1 MGTHIDNQALEKIP
15 FGVLVF
21 DSRDYNHILF
31 ASRRAAQVWD
41 CQDEEELLAY
51 WNAGLSHGIYP
62 GDMDRVF
69 QDISQVS
76 DGEKNEFQITFR
88 ILTRKGAMRFVH
100 MSGRREVQDGLI
112 YACVTVHNA
121 EESDV
126 DMLTGLPG
134 PMQFSSHVEAL
145 CRNGTEAGKYAVLAF
160 NIERFRLINERFGL
174 REGDLCL
181 KRLAGILTRVFS
193 GGIVCRYAVDT
204 FYVFTQTAH
213 MDDALEIYRELLKK
227 QMSPEWKCVVNI
239 GVFLMPSRELPVGV
253 CMSHAMQAC
262 RSLTGT
268 NGKRIAYYDRALEK
282 EIAFARYIE
291 GHLEEAVSRGWI
303 KVYYQPVV
311 RPVNMALCSMEAL
324 ARWEDPNFG
333 FLVPGQF
340 IPILEE
346 KKQIHKLDRAMI
358 SLVCR
363 EYEKRV
369 SQGKEVVPV
378 SFNLS
383 RYDFLTGDI
392 VSFIED
398 EVRTHHVPKDM
409 IHVEITESMMV
420 SEVEVIASAVRRLHE
435 AGYQVWMDDFGSGYS
450 SLNLLKDYDFDKIK
464 LDMKFFSTFTQKSK
478 HIVMTMVRMIKELHS
493 QTLAEGVETAE
504 EFEFLK
510 RIGCER
516 AQGYYIGKPAPYDA
530 TLEQVKKLGVQ
541 IEPRRIRRFI
551 DKAIK
556 VDFQQDTPL
565 ALAELNG
572 QTLTPLYIRQDYKKL
587 LDELCKITGR
597 KLRVEEPSAPWGQTI
612 DFLQTLKQEGSEGV
626 TYMAHGYIYIR
637 LEARVVSVL
646 KGEDRRLYACSLTMV
661 KSRGNRYSQ
670 MGEAVARNISQIFRY
685 ASIVSV
691 PENKI
696 QVVFNYTGVPEG
708 LLAGTNL
715 SEWTQRGYR
724 RLIHPM
730 DQDRYAAF
738 VDREKL
744 KKALQGR
751 QYVAGLFRT
760 RADDGSY
767 PWRIHIIARFS
778 DPDRQLLYLTSAITF
793 DSQDVVAA
801 MYENSSKGQAS
812 NPRDAV
818 LLRAELWDSL
828 VDFMPFK
835 FFWKDREHRFLG
847 ASHSF
852 LTYYGVSL
860 KDIVGKKEEEIGNWV
875 IDRRLYIDDEDQCM
889 QEGKAIM
896 NTEGQVTV
904 GGMSRHIYSSKI
916 PVFTNGEVI
925 GLIGYFFSE
934 EEMKAVEAQRQRLLT
949 VDSLT
954 GVMNHNGLAGEVY
967 RFARSYHQLGVD
979 FALADIHIRGMDE
992 IWSSYGERFTQLVVK
1007 HITGTL
1013 QQVLGNHGELARLSE
1028 DQFLA
1033 IIHFRKRDEITE
1045 WMEKIKE
1052 AVWNI
1057 HEVDNIS
1064 ITVQAEC
1071 RGAPF
1076 SEQGVEIMWQAIM
1089 EGIKRFSADRAEQTL
1104 RP

>member
-51 WNAGLSHGIYP
+51 WHAGLSHGIYP
-62 GDMDRVF
+62 GDMNRVF

-76 DGEKNEFQITFR
+76 DGEKNEFQSTFR
-88 ILTRKGAMRFVH
+88 ILTRKGVMRFVH

-181 KRLAGILTRVFS
+181 KRLAGILTRVFP

-253 CMSHAMQAC
+253 CMSHAMQTC

-282 EIAFARYIE
+282 EIAFVQYIE

-409 IHVEITESMMV
+409 IHVEITESMLVNEEEMV
-420 SEVEVIASAVRRLHE
+420 ASAVKRLHE

-493 QTLAEGVETAE
+493 QTLAEGVETRE

-516 AQGYYIGKPAPYDA
+516 VQGYYLGKPAPYDE
-530 TLEQVKKLGVQ
+530 TLDHVRTLGAH
-541 IEPRRIRRFI
+541 IEPRPTRRFV
-551 DKAIK
+551 DKVIK
-556 VDFQQDTPL
+556 TDFLQDTPM
-565 ALAELNG
+565 ALVVMTGTKLSYRYLRSDYREILEQIHRSTGTDFADVKHAEKT
-572 QTLTPLYIRQDYKKL
+572 TLWKQVIN
-587 LDELCKITGR
+587 
-597 KLRVEEPSAPWGQTI
+597 
-612 DFLQTLKQEGSEGV
+612 FLKTMDKEGSEGV
-626 TYMAHGYIYIR
+626 TYLADGYIYVR
-637 LEARVVSVL
+637 LECRVMSVL
-646 KGEDRRLYACSLTMV
+646 QKENCRIYATGLTLV
-661 KSRGNRYSQ
+661 SANETGIRHLN
-670 MGEAVARNISQIFRY
+670 EAVLRNVGQLFSY
-685 ASIVSV
+685 AAIASV
-691 PENKI
+691 PDNTI
-696 QVVFNYTGVPEG
+696 QIIANYTGVPSEYLG
-708 LLAGTNL
+708 VSSLARL
-715 SEWTQRGYR
+715 MQEGYR
-724 RLIHPM
+724 KIIHPM
-730 DQDRYAAF
+730 DQERYEHFINRDRLRA
-738 VDREKL
+738 EL
-744 KKALQGR
+744 SGR
-751 QYVAGLFRT
+751 QFVAGVFRT
-760 RADDGSY
+760 LSDKEDY
-767 PWRIHIIARFS
+767 PWILHLISRFS
-778 DPDRQLLYLTSAITF
+778 EFSERFLYLTIPITWNTPE
-793 DSQDVVAA
+793 VIAA
-801 MYENSSKGQAS
+801 MYENYSKG
-812 NPRDAV
+812 DALDPEESI
-818 LLRAELWDSL
+818 LLKSELWDSL
-828 VDFMPFK
+828 VDFMPFR

-847 ASHSF
+847 ASHNF
-852 LTYYGVSL
+852 LTYYNVSL
-860 KDIVGKKEEEIGNWV
+860 RDIVGKKEEEIDAWSL
-875 IDRRLYIDDEDQCM
+875 DSRLYIEDENRCM
-889 QEGKAIM
+889 EEGEIIR
-896 NTEGQVTV
+896 NTEGTTVVNGVT
-904 GGMSRHIYSSKI
+904 RHILSSKI
-916 PVFTNGEVI
+916 PIFSNGRVI
-925 GLIGYFFSE
+925 GLIGYFITE
-934 EEMKAVEAQRQRLLT
+934 EDFKAVEASRQKLLT
-949 VDSLT
+949 VDALT
-954 GVMNHNGLAGEVY
+954 GVLNIHGFVGETYRLAQI
-967 RFARSYHQLGVD
+967 YHHQGVD
-979 FALADIHIRGMDE
+979 FAMASIRIQGIEE
-992 IWSSYGERFTQLVVK
+992 IWSSYGEKFTRGVVK
-1007 HITGTL
+1007 EITRVIQKTL
-1013 QQVLGNHGELARLSE
+1013 RNRGELARLSE
-1028 DQFLA
+1028 DFFLA
-1033 IIHFRKRDEITE
+1033 LLSFRRRDELSE
-1045 WMEKIKE
+1045 LMEKVKE
-1052 AVWNI
+1052 AVWNL
-1057 HEVDNIS
+1057 HEIDNIS
-1064 ITVQAEC
+1064 ITVQAEYQVS
-1071 RGAPF
+1071 PF
-1076 SEQGVEIMWQAIM
+1076 SEQGVDILAQSMMKEIRKLSVMRR
-1089 EGIKRFSADRAEQTL
+1089 G
-1104 RP
+1104 

>member
-21 DSRDYNHILF
+21 DSKDYNHILF

-41 CQDEEELLAY
+41 CRDAEELLAY
-51 WNAGLSHGIYP
+51 WHAGLSHGIYP

-181 KRLAGILTRVFS
+181 KRLAGILTRVFPC
-193 GGIVCRYAVDT
+193 GIVCRYAVDT

-253 CMSHAMQAC
+253 CMSHAMQTC

-282 EIAFARYIE
+282 EIAFVQYIE

-311 RPVNMALCSMEAL
+311 RPVNIALCSMEAL

-409 IHVEITESMMV
+409 IHVEITESMLVNEEEMV
-420 SEVEVIASAVRRLHE
+420 ASAVKRLHE

-493 QTLAEGVETAE
+493 QTLAEGVETRE

-516 AQGYYIGKPAPYDA
+516 VQGYYLGKPAPYDE
-530 TLEQVKKLGVQ
+530 TLDHVRTLGAH
-541 IEPRRIRRFI
+541 IEPRPTRRFV
-551 DKAIK
+551 DKVIK
-556 VDFQQDTPL
+556 TDFLQDTPM
-565 ALAELNG
+565 ALVVMTGTKLSYRYLRSDYREILEQIHRSTGTDFADVKHAEKT
-572 QTLTPLYIRQDYKKL
+572 TLWKQVIN
-587 LDELCKITGR
+587 
-597 KLRVEEPSAPWGQTI
+597 
-612 DFLQTLKQEGSEGV
+612 FLKTMDKEGSEGV
-626 TYMAHGYIYIR
+626 TYLSDGYIYVR
-637 LEARVVSVL
+637 LECRVMSVL
-646 KGEDRRLYACSLTMV
+646 QKENCRIYATGLTLV
-661 KSRGNRYSQ
+661 SANETGIRHLN
-670 MGEAVARNISQIFRY
+670 EAVLRNVGQLFSY
-685 ASIVSV
+685 AAIASV
-691 PENKI
+691 PDNTI
-696 QVVFNYTGVPEG
+696 QIIANYTGVPSEYLG
-708 LLAGTNL
+708 VSSLARL
-715 SEWTQRGYR
+715 MQEGYR
-724 RLIHPM
+724 KIIHPM
-730 DQDRYAAF
+730 DQERYEHFINRDRLRA
-738 VDREKL
+738 EL
-744 KKALQGR
+744 SGR
-751 QYVAGLFRT
+751 QFVAGVFRT
-760 RADDGSY
+760 LSDKEDY
-767 PWRIHIIARFS
+767 PWILHLISRFS
-778 DPDRQLLYLTSAITF
+778 EFSERFLYLTIPITWNTPE
-793 DSQDVVAA
+793 VIAA
-801 MYENSSKGQAS
+801 MYENYSKG
-812 NPRDAV
+812 DALDPEESI
-818 LLRAELWDSL
+818 LLKSELWDSL
-828 VDFMPFK
+828 VDFMPFR

-847 ASHSF
+847 ASHNF
-852 LTYYGVSL
+852 LTYYNVSL
-860 KDIVGKKEEEIGNWV
+860 RDIVGKKEEEIDAWSL
-875 IDRRLYIDDEDQCM
+875 DSRLYIEDENRCM
-889 QEGKAIM
+889 EEGEIIR
-896 NTEGQVTV
+896 NTEGTTVVNGVT
-904 GGMSRHIYSSKI
+904 RHILSSKI
-916 PVFTNGEVI
+916 PIFSNGRVI
-925 GLIGYFFSE
+925 GLIGYFITE
-934 EEMKAVEAQRQRLLT
+934 EDFKAVEASRQKLLT
-949 VDSLT
+949 VDALT
-954 GVMNHNGLAGEVY
+954 GVLNIHGFVGETYRLAQI
-967 RFARSYHQLGVD
+967 YHHQGVD
-979 FALADIHIRGMDE
+979 FAMASIRIQGIEE
-992 IWSSYGERFTQLVVK
+992 IWSSYGEKFTRGVVK
-1007 HITGTL
+1007 EITRVIQKTL
-1013 QQVLGNHGELARLSE
+1013 RNRGELARLSE
-1028 DQFLA
+1028 DFFLA
-1033 IIHFRKRDEITE
+1033 LLSFRRRDELSE
-1045 WMEKIKE
+1045 LMEKVKE
-1052 AVWNI
+1052 AVWNL
-1057 HEVDNIS
+1057 HEIDNIS
-1064 ITVQAEC
+1064 ITVQAEYQVS
-1071 RGAPF
+1071 PF
-1076 SEQGVEIMWQAIM
+1076 SEQGVDILAQSMMKEIRKLSVMRR
-1089 EGIKRFSADRAEQTL
+1089 G
-1104 RP
+1104 

>member
-41 CQDEEELLAY
+41 CRDAEELLAY
-51 WNAGLSHGIYP
+51 WHAGLSHGIYP

-145 CRNGTEAGKYAVLAF
+145 CRNGTAAGKYAVLAF

-181 KRLAGILTRVFS
+181 KRLAGILTRVFP

-204 FYVFTQTAH
+204 FYVFTQIAH

-282 EIAFARYIE
+282 EIAFAQYIE

-409 IHVEITESMMV
+409 IHVEITESMLVNEEEMV
-420 SEVEVIASAVRRLHE
+420 ASAVKRLHE
-435 AGYQVWMDDFGSGYS
+435 AGYQVWMDDVGSGYS

-516 AQGYYIGKPAPYDA
+516 AQGYYLGKPAPYDE
-530 TLEQVKKLGVQ
+530 TLDHVRTLGEH
-541 IEPRRIRRFI
+541 IEPRPTRRFV

-556 VDFQQDTPL
+556 TDFLQDTPM
-565 ALAELNG
+565 ALVVMTGTKLSYLYLRSDYREILEQIHRSTGTDFADVKHAEKT
-572 QTLTPLYIRQDYKKL
+572 TLWKQVIN
-587 LDELCKITGR
+587 
-597 KLRVEEPSAPWGQTI
+597 
-612 DFLQTLKQEGSEGV
+612 FLKTMDKEGSEGV
-626 TYMAHGYIYIR
+626 TYLADGYIYVR
-637 LEARVVSVL
+637 LECRVMSVL
-646 KGEDRRLYACSLTMV
+646 QKENCRIYATGLTLV
-661 KSRGNRYSQ
+661 SANETGIRHLN
-670 MGEAVARNISQIFRY
+670 EAVLRNVGQLFSY
-685 ASIVSV
+685 AAIASV
-691 PENKI
+691 PDNTI
-696 QVVFNYTGVPEG
+696 QIIANYTGVPSEYLG
-708 LLAGTNL
+708 VSSLARFMQ
-715 SEWTQRGYR
+715 EGYR
-724 RLIHPM
+724 KIIHPM
-730 DQDRYAAF
+730 DQERYGHFINRDRLRA
-738 VDREKL
+738 EL
-744 KKALQGR
+744 SGR
-751 QYVAGLFRT
+751 QFVAGVFRT
-760 RADDGSY
+760 LSDKGDY
-767 PWRIHIIARFS
+767 PWILHLISRFS
-778 DPDRQLLYLTSAITF
+778 EFSERFLYLTIPITWNTPE
-793 DSQDVVAA
+793 VIVA
-801 MYENSSKGQAS
+801 MYENYSKG
-812 NPRDAV
+812 DALDPEESI
-818 LLRAELWDSL
+818 LLKSELWDSL
-828 VDFMPFK
+828 VDFMPFR

-847 ASHSF
+847 ASHNF
-852 LTYYGVSL
+852 LTYYNVSL
-860 KDIVGKKEEEIGNWV
+860 RDIVGKKEEEIDAWSL
-875 IDRRLYIDDEDQCM
+875 DSRLYIEDENRCM
-889 QEGKAIM
+889 EEGEIIR
-896 NTEGQVTV
+896 NTEGTTVVNGVT
-904 GGMSRHIYSSKI
+904 RHILSSKI
-916 PVFTNGEVI
+916 PIFSNGRVI
-925 GLIGYFFSE
+925 GLIGYFITE
-934 EEMKAVEAQRQRLLT
+934 EDFKAVEVSRQKLLT
-949 VDSLT
+949 VDALT
-954 GVMNHNGLAGEVY
+954 GVLNIYGFVGETYRLAQI
-967 RFARSYHQLGVD
+967 YHHQGVD
-979 FALADIHIRGMDE
+979 FAMASIRIQGIEE
-992 IWSSYGERFTQLVVK
+992 IWSSYGEKFTRGVVK
-1007 HITGTL
+1007 EITRVIQKTL
-1013 QQVLGNHGELARLSE
+1013 RNRGELARLSE
-1028 DQFLA
+1028 DFFLA
-1033 IIHFRKRDEITE
+1033 LLSFRRRDELSE
-1045 WMEKIKE
+1045 LMEKVKE
-1052 AVWNI
+1052 AVWNL
-1057 HEVDNIS
+1057 HEIDNIS
-1064 ITVQAEC
+1064 ITVQAEYQVS
-1071 RGAPF
+1071 PF
-1076 SEQGVEIMWQAIM
+1076 SEQGVDILAQSMMKEIRKLSVMRR
-1089 EGIKRFSADRAEQTL
+1089 G
-1104 RP
+1104 

>member
-51 WNAGLSHGIYP
+51 WHAGLSHGIYP
-62 GDMDRVF
+62 GDMNQVF
-69 QDISQVS
+69 QDISQVF
-76 DGEKNEFQITFR
+76 DGEKNEFQSTFR
-88 ILTRKGAMRFVH
+88 ILTRKGVMRFVH

-181 KRLAGILTRVFS
+181 KRLAGILTRVFP

-253 CMSHAMQAC
+253 CMSHAMQTC

-282 EIAFARYIE
+282 EIAFVQYIE

-409 IHVEITESMMV
+409 IHVEITESMLVNEEEMV
-420 SEVEVIASAVRRLHE
+420 ASAVKRLHE

-493 QTLAEGVETAE
+493 QTLAEGVETRE

-516 AQGYYIGKPAPYDA
+516 VQGYYLGKPAPYDE
-530 TLEQVKKLGVQ
+530 TLDHVRTLGAH
-541 IEPRRIRRFI
+541 IEPRPTRRFV
-551 DKAIK
+551 DKVIK
-556 VDFQQDTPL
+556 TDFLQDTPM
-565 ALAELNG
+565 ALVVMTGTKLSYRYLRSDYREILEQIHRSTGTDFADVKHAEKT
-572 QTLTPLYIRQDYKKL
+572 TLWKQVIN
-587 LDELCKITGR
+587 
-597 KLRVEEPSAPWGQTI
+597 
-612 DFLQTLKQEGSEGV
+612 FLKTMDKEGSEGV
-626 TYMAHGYIYIR
+626 TYLADGYIYVR
-637 LEARVVSVL
+637 LECRVMSVL
-646 KGEDRRLYACSLTMV
+646 QKENCRIYATGLTLV
-661 KSRGNRYSQ
+661 SANETGIRHLN
-670 MGEAVARNISQIFRY
+670 EAVLRNVGQLFSY
-685 ASIVSV
+685 AAIASV
-691 PENKI
+691 PDNTI
-696 QVVFNYTGVPEG
+696 QIIANYTGVPSEYLG
-708 LLAGTNL
+708 VSSLARL
-715 SEWTQRGYR
+715 MQEGYR
-724 RLIHPM
+724 KIIHPM
-730 DQDRYAAF
+730 DQERYEHFINRDRLRA
-738 VDREKL
+738 EL
-744 KKALQGR
+744 SGR
-751 QYVAGLFRT
+751 QFVAGVFRT
-760 RADDGSY
+760 LSDKEDY
-767 PWRIHIIARFS
+767 PWILHLISRFS
-778 DPDRQLLYLTSAITF
+778 EFSERFLYLTIPITWNTPE
-793 DSQDVVAA
+793 VIAA
-801 MYENSSKGQAS
+801 MYENYSKG
-812 NPRDAV
+812 DALDPEESI
-818 LLRAELWDSL
+818 LLKSELWDSL
-828 VDFMPFK
+828 VDFMPFR

-847 ASHSF
+847 ASHNF
-852 LTYYGVSL
+852 LTYYNVSL
-860 KDIVGKKEEEIGNWV
+860 RDIVGKKEEEIDAWSL
-875 IDRRLYIDDEDQCM
+875 DSRLYIEDENRCM
-889 QEGKAIM
+889 EEGEIIR
-896 NTEGQVTV
+896 NTEGTTVVNGVT
-904 GGMSRHIYSSKI
+904 RHILSSKI
-916 PVFTNGEVI
+916 PIFSNGRVI
-925 GLIGYFFSE
+925 GLIGYFITE
-934 EEMKAVEAQRQRLLT
+934 EDFKAVEASRQKLLT
-949 VDSLT
+949 VDALT
-954 GVMNHNGLAGEVY
+954 GVLNIHGFVGETYRLAQI
-967 RFARSYHQLGVD
+967 YHHQGVD
-979 FALADIHIRGMDE
+979 FAMASIRIQGIEE
-992 IWSSYGERFTQLVVK
+992 IWSSYGEKFTRGVVK
-1007 HITGTL
+1007 EITRVIQKTL
-1013 QQVLGNHGELARLSE
+1013 RNRGELARLSE
-1028 DQFLA
+1028 DFFLA
-1033 IIHFRKRDEITE
+1033 LLSFRRRDELSE
-1045 WMEKIKE
+1045 LMEKVKE
-1052 AVWNI
+1052 AVWNL
-1057 HEVDNIS
+1057 HEIDNIS
-1064 ITVQAEC
+1064 ITVQAEYQVS
-1071 RGAPF
+1071 PF
-1076 SEQGVEIMWQAIM
+1076 SEQGVDILAQSMMKEIRKLSVMRR
-1089 EGIKRFSADRAEQTL
+1089 G
-1104 RP
+1104 